1 MPLPTLTP
9 STSYWLGSA
18 LPLRLQTLQH
28 YQSSPSLSSN
38 VLQDV
43 VIIGSG
49 MTGASVAYHLLSKKR
64 KRKQKIM
71 VVEGRGLCSGAT
83 GRNGGILHAFG
94 WNQWYLLYEKYG
106 VRTATEMVSV
116 HWSNL
121 CFTYYQNNSFL
132 LSILQTF

>member
-1 MPLPTLTP
+1 
-9 STSYWLGSA
+9 
-18 LPLRLQTLQH
+18 
-28 YQSSPSLSSN
+28 
-38 VLQDV
+38 
-43 VIIGSG
+43 
-49 MTGASVAYHLLSKKR
+49 
-64 KRKQKIM
+64 M

-121 CFTYYQNNSFL
+121 CFTYHKTIVL